1 MNKRTIAKAAI
12 DAVMAIL
19 FLLLMNTAVTG
30 LPLHE
35 ILGIAILALF
45 TAHLALNKNWLGN
58 TVRRIKAGA
67 NGKQRGKTLLNTAI
81 AVSMST
87 CIVTGVMISQY
98 LFAPLG
104 QSSAMAWYD
113 VHDISAWVSLSLLAL
128 HGVLHWR
135 WIAGVLKKL
144 AEQAGRVK
152 AAAAR
157 VGVGLLAAATV
168 LSLFTSVPLDALLP
182 DESAGADVNLI
193 SDSAA
198 QSDVT
203 VSAMPTAETQ
213 QPSQTVSETPQPEPK
228 VTLEDYLS
236 KLFCTGCH
244 DRCPLT
250 NPRCGKG
257 RRQAQQA
264 TQEYNQSIESA

>member
-1 MNKRTIAKAAI
+1 MNKKTTAKAAI
-12 DAVMAIL
+12 DAVMAVL

-30 LPLHE
+30 LLLHE

-45 TAHLALNKNWLGN
+45 AVHLSLNKNWLRN
-58 TVRRIKAGA
+58 AVRRMKAGV
-67 NGKQRGKTLLNTAI
+67 NRRQRGKTVLNAAI
-81 AVSMST
+81 AVSMSA

-135 WIAGVLKKL
+135 WVAGVLRKF

-168 LSLFTSVPLDALLP
+168 LSLFTSIPLDALLP
-182 DESAGADVNLI
+182 DASAGAGVSLI

-203 VSAMPTAETQ
+203 VASTPIAETQ
-213 QPSQTVSETPQPEPK
+213 PTTQTVTATPQPAPE
-228 VTLEDYLS
+228 VTLDDYLS

-257 RRQAQQA
+257 VRRAEQA
-264 TQEYNQSIESA
+264 TQEYYQSIESA